1 MPKTYEP
8 IATNTLGSATSS
20 VTLSSIPSTYTDLVL
35 VVMATNTGG
44 ATDIFLTINGDTG
57 TNYSYTWITTNA
69 STVTS
74 GRVSSTANL
83 RNGYYGIPGST
94 FGYLAVTHLLNYSNT
109 TTNKTLITRSGNAS
123 TGGGTD
129 AIVALWRSTS
139 AINSLQLRAST
150 GTFGSGST
158 FTVYGIKAA

>member
-1 MPKTYEP
+1 MPSTYEP
-8 IATNTLGSATSS
+8 ISTNTLGSAASS

-35 VVMATNTGG
+35 VVTATNTGG
-44 ATDIFLTINGDTG
+44 LTDIFLTINGDTG
-57 TNYSYTWITTNA
+57 TNYSYTWLTTNA
-69 STVTS
+69 TTTTS
-74 GRVSSTANL
+74 GRISSTANL
-83 RNGYYGIPGST
+83 RNGYYGIPGTTS
-94 FGYLAVTHLLNYSNT
+94 GYLSVTHLLNYSNT
-109 TTNKTLITRSGNAS
+109 TTNKTFITSSGNVN

-129 AIVALWRSTS
+129 KIVALWRSTS